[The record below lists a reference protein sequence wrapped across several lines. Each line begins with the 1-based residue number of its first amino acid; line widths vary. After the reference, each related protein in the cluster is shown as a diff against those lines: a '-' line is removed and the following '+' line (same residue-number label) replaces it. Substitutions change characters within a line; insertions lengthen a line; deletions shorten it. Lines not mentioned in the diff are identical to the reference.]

1 MEKELIR
8 RYVRGELSDSEAG
21 KVEAALREDASAR
34 DCYAGIL
41 AQEAFSSMPDK
52 FYEGTD
58 FQDKVLS
65 RIGAG
70 TGRKKAGTW
79 ALRVLKYASAV
90 AAVLFVPLAVYEI
103 TRISSGDYD
112 RARTVFISGSGSE
125 SDGEPEVRQSVSSGV
140 KGLVEL
146 PDGSQVWLNSDSE
159 ISFPARFDSSA
170 RLVSLKGEA
179 YFKVVKDSHR
189 PMFIECS
196 DDILVKVTGTEF
208 NITSY
213 ENDDS
218 FNLLLVSGELTVEDR
233 SRERIYSVKPSQQ
246 LTLYDDREMKPV
258 RTTPVVEDMTAWKD
272 GKLIFDD
279 TPMPEVIKRLERW
292 FGIRIILE
300 DESLLDD
307 RFTATFTSESVTRVF
322 DILKLSSSVDYELD
336 DNIVRLGI

>member
-8 RYVRGELSDSEAG
+8 KYIRGELSGSQLDEVR
-21 KVEAALREDASAR
+21 KQLEEDASAQ
-34 DCYAGIL
+34 GLFKEIL
-41 AQEAFSSMPDK
+41 ADEAFSSMPDS
-52 FYEGTD
+52 FYAGTC

-65 RIGAG
+65 RIEPSKG
-70 TGRKKAGTW
+70 GRRPGFIAR
-79 ALRVLKYASAV
+79 RVLKIVAAV
-90 AAVLFVPLAVYEI
+90 AAVLFFPLAAYEI
-103 TRISSGDYD
+103 FKFGGGDYE
-112 RARTVFISGSGSE
+112 RTVFISGSAME
-125 SDGEPEVRQSVSSGV
+125 SDREPEITQCVKAGVRGM
-140 KGLVEL
+140 VEL

-189 PMFIECS
+189 PMFIECR

>member
-8 RYVRGELSDSEAG
+8 KYVRGELDG
-21 KVEAALREDASAR
+21 KELAEVEATLQQDASAKE
-34 DCYAGIL
+34 YFAEVL
-41 AQEAFSSMPDK
+41 AEDAFSSMPDR
-52 FYEGTD
+52 FYSGTD
-58 FQDKVLS
+58 FQEKILPGT
-65 RIGAG
+65 GAG
-70 TGRKKAGTW
+70 RSRLGILAGRM
-79 ALRVLKYASAV
+79 LRVAVVV

-103 TRISSGDYD
+103 MRIHDGYYD
-112 RARTVFISGSGSE
+112 ESRTVFLSGTPME
-125 SDGEPEVRQSVSSGV
+125 SDSEPEITQCVKAGVRGM
-140 KGLVEL
+140 VEL

-189 PMFIECS
+189 PMFIECR

-246 LTLYDDREMKPV
+246 LTLYDDRVMKPV

>member
-8 RYVRGELSDSEAG
+8 KYVRGELDG
-21 KVEAALREDASAR
+21 KELAEVEATLQQDASAKE
-34 DCYAGIL
+34 YFAEVL
-41 AQEAFSSMPDK
+41 AEDAFSSMPDR
-52 FYEGTD
+52 FYSGTD
-58 FQDKVLS
+58 FQEKILPGT
-65 RIGAG
+65 GAG
-70 TGRKKAGTW
+70 RSRLGILAGRM
-79 ALRVLKYASAV
+79 LRVAVVV

-103 TRISSGDYD
+103 MRIHDGYYD
-112 RARTVFISGSGSE
+112 ESRTVFLSGTPME
-125 SDGEPEVRQSVSSGV
+125 SDSEPEITQCVKAGVRGM
-140 KGLVEL
+140 VEL

-189 PMFIECS
+189 PMFIECR

>member
-8 RYVRGELSDSEAG
+8 KYVRGELDG
-21 KVEAALREDASAR
+21 KELAEVEAALQQDASAKE
-34 DCYAGIL
+34 YFAEVL
-41 AQEAFSSMPDK
+41 AEDAFSSMPDR
-52 FYEGTD
+52 FYSGTD
-58 FQDKVLS
+58 FQEKILPGT
-65 RIGAG
+65 GAG
-70 TGRKKAGTW
+70 RSRLGILAGRM
-79 ALRVLKYASAV
+79 LRVAVVV

-103 TRISSGDYD
+103 MRIHDGYYD
-112 RARTVFISGSGSE
+112 ESRTVFLSGTPME
-125 SDGEPEVRQSVSSGV
+125 SDREPEITQCVKAGVRGM
-140 KGLVEL
+140 VEL

-189 PMFIECS
+189 PMFIECR

-246 LTLYDDREMKPV
+246 LTLYDDRVMKPV

>member
-8 RYVRGELSDSEAG
+8 KYVRGELDG
-21 KVEAALREDASAR
+21 KELAEVETALQQDASAKE
-34 DCYAGIL
+34 YFAEVL
-41 AQEAFSSMPDK
+41 AEDAFSSMPDR
-52 FYEGTD
+52 FYSGTD
-58 FQDKVLS
+58 FQEKILPGT
-65 RIGAG
+65 GAG
-70 TGRKKAGTW
+70 RSRLGILAGRM
-79 ALRVLKYASAV
+79 LRVAVVV

-103 TRISSGDYD
+103 MRIHDGYYD
-112 RARTVFISGSGSE
+112 ESRTVFLSGTPME
-125 SDGEPEVRQSVSSGV
+125 SDREPEITQCVKAGVRGM
-140 KGLVEL
+140 VEL

-189 PMFIECS
+189 PMFIECR

-246 LTLYDDREMKPV
+246 LTLYDDRAMKPV